1 VPLLSAETLHLGHG
15 ESGDAN
21 LGQGFAHV
29 VQLERF
35 DDGGDLLHTVSLPAV
50 SLNLLVIG

>member
-1 VPLLSAETLHLGHG
+1 VPLLSAETFHLGHG

-21 LGQGFAHV
+21 LGQGLAHV

-35 DDGGDLLHTVSLPAV
+35 DDGGDLLHTVFLAAV
-50 SLNLLVIG
+50 SLNLLV